1 MVVYAPTRNR
11 HQNPDQL
18 TSDLATKSAGL
29 SERARRERNLS
40 LDGPWR
46 QLKQVLRYGILVPGR
61 RSRRM
66 GGDREWA
73 LIGQLFTAFVATLL
87 SAERV
92 SDASIET
99 KAQLCASCHGEHG
112 VPSDPTVPIIWGQQA
127 EYIQNELNAY
137 RNGDR
142 ESQIMSSI
150 AESLSDAEISQI
162 AAYFGD
168 AEWPV
173 RSESP
178 PSAPAPGAIATCQ
191 ACHNANLAGGTGPAG
206 VAPRLA
212 GQFSPYLL
220 DTMNAYANGERANS
234 EAMSTLM
241 QSLSPEDRKTV
252 ADYLASMR

>member
-1 MVVYAPTRNR
+1 MDGYAPTRNGY
-11 HQNPDQL
+11 QNPDRL
-18 TSDLATKSAGL
+18 TSDLATESAGL
-29 SERARRERNLS
+29 SERGEERAQPKLRRALAAIEAS
-40 LDGPWR
+40 AEIGIP
-46 QLKQVLRYGILVPGR
+46 VLGR
-61 RSRRM
+61 PPQRM

-73 LIGQLFTAFVATLL
+73 LIGQLFAAFVATSL

-92 SDASIET
+92 SAASIET

-127 EYIQNELNAY
+127 AYIQNELNAY

-150 AESLSDAEISQI
+150 VESLSDAEISQI

-191 ACHNANLAGGTGPAG
+191 ACHNANLAGGKGPAG
-206 VAPRLA
+206 IAPRLA
-212 GQFSPYLL
+212 GQFSPYLR

-234 EAMSTLM
+234 AAMSTLM